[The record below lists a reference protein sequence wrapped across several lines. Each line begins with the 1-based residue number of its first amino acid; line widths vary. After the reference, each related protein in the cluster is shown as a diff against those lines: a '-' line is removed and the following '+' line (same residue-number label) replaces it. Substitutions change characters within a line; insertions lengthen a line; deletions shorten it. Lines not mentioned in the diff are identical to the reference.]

1 MAGEFCL
8 AAASNAVGTM
18 MVNYLVNPIKQ
29 SIRYS
34 FRFHKVVQELHEQQK
49 NLKREKTRV
58 KEDVKEAE
66 LQIQTQVIEDYV
78 DEWLTN
84 AENALNDVQSL
95 VHRVEENKRC
105 FGLCPTWC
113 WRYRLSKEIEKKIVY
128 ISKLVEDSHFK
139 RIGHRAELP
148 GLEFFTSEHILASK
162 SSTAAF
168 NKIMEALKDDK
179 VNMIGVWGMGGVGKT
194 TLVKEVGKK
203 AKELRCFNKVIEVV
217 VSQTSI
223 IENIQYKI
231 ADFLDLKFEK
241 TTKEGKAEEL
251 WLRLKKEER
260 VLIILDDMWNE
271 VQLNEIGLPLN
282 ENGNGCKIILT
293 TRRMTV
299 CESMECRV
307 IVPVDVLDNDEA
319 WTLFRMKAYLDERVS
334 RDIIET
340 AKEVAKECKGLPV
353 AIVTLAKALKGTKTV
368 KGWEVARK
376 KLERSRLM
384 EVGNIEEEEE
394 KNAYLCVK
402 MSYEYL
408 KKETTKRCFLLC
420 ALYPEDHSIDVKHL
434 VRYAWGL
441 ELFGKANSIEEV
453 RIQVLEAIDYLKD
466 SCLLLK
472 DEDVERYDP

>member
-18 MVNYLVNPIKQ
+18 IVNYLVKPIKQ

-49 NLKREKTRV
+49 NLKREQTRV

-128 ISKLVEDSHFK
+128 ISKLVEDAHFK

-148 GLEFFTSEHILASK
+148 GLEFFTSKRILASK
-162 SSTAAF
+162 SSTAAC

-203 AKELRCFNKVIEVV
+203 TKELRCFHKVIEVV

-251 WLRLKKEER
+251 WLRLKKEEK

-299 CESMECRV
+299 CESMECQV

-334 RDIIET
+334 GDIIET

-394 KNAYLCVK
+394 KNAYLCIK

-441 ELFGKANSIEEV
+441 ELFGKADSIEEV